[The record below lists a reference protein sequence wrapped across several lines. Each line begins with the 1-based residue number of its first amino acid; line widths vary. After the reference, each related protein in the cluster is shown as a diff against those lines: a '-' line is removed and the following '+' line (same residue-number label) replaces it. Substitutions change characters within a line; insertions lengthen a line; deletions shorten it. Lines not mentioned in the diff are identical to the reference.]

1 MKMRGRNCGS
11 VNRKNSKDSAKESLT
26 QAIYDDMLRKFM
38 TNDLIPGTIIDRK
51 TLAEEYQVSMA
62 PIRDAYSEKPADS
75 EHPDIRDALQRL
87 TLEGFIET
95 KSRSATVVKA
105 IQKEDIYGTLIMR
118 EALESEAVRLICGE
132 TVRSHYEALM
142 ESARNVDA
150 TADVMEYWQA
160 DVDFHCQLVSL
171 SNCELLIETHK
182 KVMNVGRFY
191 QVNSFFMNRDPQ
203 KRESHCQL
211 VQDLIT
217 DDANLAEQLMRH
229 HLQAGKNELREQK
242 GHR

>member
-1 MKMRGRNCGS
+1 M
-11 VNRKNSKDSAKESLT
+11 NRKNSKDSAKESLT

-62 PIRDAYSEKPADS
+62 P
-75 EHPDIRDALQRL
+75 IRDALQRL